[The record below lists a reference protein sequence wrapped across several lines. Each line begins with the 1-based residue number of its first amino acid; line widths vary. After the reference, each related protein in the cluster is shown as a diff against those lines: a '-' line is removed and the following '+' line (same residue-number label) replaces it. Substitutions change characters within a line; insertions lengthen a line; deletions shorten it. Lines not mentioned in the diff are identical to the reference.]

1 MPPESL
7 SLEAKPTVAD
17 AARKPVDTLDTRYFQ
32 TGEVFERP
40 PAERPRHDTV
50 DAIIDWLG
58 GPAGQ
63 IPTLAEEFDEF
74 SWRMVAAG
82 FPLLR
87 TTFHLRTLHPQY
99 LGATFVWWRTT
110 GQTVQT
116 YVTHEVQDLYGH
128 EDNPVRRVLID
139 GETLRR
145 RVDLPDD
152 QLDFP
157 ILHDLKAAGA
167 TDYFALPLKSSFGT
181 NYMATYVTDRPGGFT
196 EQEIAELTRVT
207 RRLPLFADLRNHR
220 RIASNILNAY
230 LGPKTGPKV
239 LAGQIRRGTGEEITA
254 VLWTSD
260 LRGFTELS
268 DRLTGIQVI
277 AMLNALFEAQAQA
290 IATHGGEILKFIGDG
305 LLAIFPIE
313 HPGKAA
319 TAARCALDAALQ
331 AVEAARGLNA
341 RSAAGWRAAA
351 GNRRRAA
358 YRHRDL
364 RQYRRRRPA
373 RFHRDRTRRQSGQ
386 PDRERGQNAECAD
399 HRQRRFRRRLWQA
412 AASARPSRAART
424 GDTPR
429 FVRADPAAV
438 PDIAPKRDAIGEPA
452 SARLRRRRRR

>member
-1 MPPESL
+1 MPPQSL
-7 SLEAKPTVAD
+7 SLEARPIIAD
-17 AARKPVDTLDTRYFQ
+17 AARKPVDVLDPRYFQ

-40 PAERPRHDTV
+40 PAERPTHDTI

-63 IPTLAEEFDEF
+63 IPSLAEEFDEF
-74 SWRMVAAG
+74 SWRLVAAG

-128 EDNPVRRVLID
+128 EDNPVRRVLVD

-145 RVDLPDD
+145 RVDVPDD

-157 ILHDLKAAGA
+157 ILHDLKAVGA

-196 EQEIAELTRVT
+196 DREIADLTRVT

-268 DRLTGIQVI
+268 DRLSGIQVI
-277 AMLNALFEAQAQA
+277 AMLNALFDAQAQA

-313 HPGKAA
+313 HPDKAA
-319 TAARCALDAALQ
+319 TAARCALDAAMQ
-331 AVEAARGLNA
+331 AVEAARGL
-341 RSAAGWRAAA
+341 SK
-351 GNRRRAA
+351 
-358 YRHRDL
+358 
-364 RQYRRRRPA
+364 
-373 RFHRDRTRRQSGQ
+373 
-386 PDRERGQNAECAD
+386 
-399 HRQRRFRRRLWQA
+399 
-412 AASARPSRAART
+412 
-424 GDTPR
+424 
-429 FVRADPAAV
+429 DPLLA
-438 PDIAPKRDAIGEPA
+438 GEPIEIVVA
-452 SARLRRRRRR
+452 LHIGTAIYGNIGAADRLDFTVIGPAVNLVSRIESVAKTLNVPIIVSDDFANAYGKPLHPLGRHALRGLATPHDLFAPMLPSPRT